1 MSGQLSIGILGADID
16 RYLGPCIHDF
26 SQANP
31 NVSIA
36 YKTEKPQEI
45 VADLLENRLDI
56 GFAPQKS
63 LEDKGLLSYQV
74 IAEDPIKFVMP
85 KDCPAAVRGYAV
97 PEDIADKTLVVHT
110 IKESTDLLNE
120 LVFSAGFLPKGTTVV
135 DEIEVVATTV
145 GNMDAFFIAPDF
157 MCDRFLSSSRVSV
170 VELSVPLSV
179 PLFLAYRSKGTSP
192 IATAI
197 LKCARRR
204 DVREEDS

>member
-1 MSGQLSIGILGADID
+1 M
-16 RYLGPCIHDF
+16 
-26 SQANP
+26 
-31 NVSIA
+31 
-36 YKTEKPQEI
+36 
-45 VADLLENRLDI
+45 ENRLDI

-192 IATAI
+192 IATAF